1 MLQNLHVKN
10 LALIDEAEVDFS
22 EGLNILTGETGAGK
36 SIVLGSV
43 SLALGGRYSSDMLR
57 KGTESGLVELTFSV
71 NSSETLRK
79 LRELEIEPD
88 DGQVIISRKL
98 TGSRSVSRIN
108 GETVTVTKLKE
119 AASALIDIHGQHEH
133 QSLIYKKNHLAI
145 LDAFAKDAGKLKKEV
160 HDAYHVYRKLKKEL
174 QEANTDE
181 AQRLKEL
188 SFLEFEIEEIKNA
201 ALSEEEDQEIEE
213 TYRKMLSGK
222 RIAENLEEAYAYLSG
237 ENQETASELLGRAV
251 REIAEAAGYDEHAK
265 ELYGQILEVESLLDD
280 FGRELREYTDSLSFS
295 PEAFYEV
302 ETRLNEINHLKSKY
316 GNTVTKIHEYLEKQE
331 QRLRILTDYD
341 NYLETLKKKVSKA
354 EEELKA
360 LCEKLSDVRKKEAL
374 RLQKQIREGLLDL
387 NFLDVQFEI
396 HFEKTKEYQADGTD
410 DVEFMIS
417 MNPGQPK
424 KPLAEVA
431 SGGELS
437 RIMLAIKSVLA
448 DKDEIETLIFDEID
462 VGISGRT
469 AQKVSEKMGVI
480 GRKHQVICITH
491 LAQIAAMADAHYA
504 IEKNVENNVTKTRIF
519 RLSEKESINE
529 LARILGGAKITDAVL
544 KNAEEMKN
552 LASGLK

>member
-43 SLALGGRYSSDMLR
+43 SLALGERYSSDMLR

>member
-181 AQRLKEL
+181 AQRLK
-188 SFLEFEIEEIKNA
+188 
-201 ALSEEEDQEIEE
+201 
-213 TYRKMLSGK
+213 
-222 RIAENLEEAYAYLSG
+222 
-237 ENQETASELLGRAV
+237 
-251 REIAEAAGYDEHAK
+251 
-265 ELYGQILEVESLLDD
+265 
-280 FGRELREYTDSLSFS
+280 
-295 PEAFYEV
+295 
-302 ETRLNEINHLKSKY
+302 
-316 GNTVTKIHEYLEKQE
+316 
-331 QRLRILTDYD
+331 
-341 NYLETLKKKVSKA
+341 
-354 EEELKA
+354 
-360 LCEKLSDVRKKEAL
+360 
-374 RLQKQIREGLLDL
+374 
-387 NFLDVQFEI
+387 
-396 HFEKTKEYQADGTD
+396 
-410 DVEFMIS
+410 
-417 MNPGQPK
+417 
-424 KPLAEVA
+424 
-431 SGGELS
+431 
-437 RIMLAIKSVLA
+437 
-448 DKDEIETLIFDEID
+448 
-462 VGISGRT
+462 
-469 AQKVSEKMGVI
+469 
-480 GRKHQVICITH
+480 
-491 LAQIAAMADAHYA
+491 
-504 IEKNVENNVTKTRIF
+504 
-519 RLSEKESINE
+519 
-529 LARILGGAKITDAVL
+529 
-544 KNAEEMKN
+544 
-552 LASGLK
+552 